1 MRGVYKG
8 RDQEQHMIASTR
20 PSTGDTA
27 DVQRRAGD
35 GDGIG
40 IAIIFTMVS
49 ITMLERKQEIA
60 TMLTLGSRPW
70 AVGRSFLIETTAIAL
85 GILPVG
91 IVLGWALC
99 WVLIN
104 KVLSSTTTQLAP
116 ELSFPLT
123 PWRSSPFRS

>member
-1 MRGVYKG
+1 MRLGPPRSPPLYSSAASDVYK
-8 RDQEQHMIASTR
+8 RQMFN
-20 PSTGDTA
+20 
-27 DVQRRAGD
+27 VVLVMVM
-35 GDGIG
+35 GIG
-40 IAIIFTMVS
+40 IAIIFTMMS

-60 TMLTLGSRPW
+60 TRLTLGSRPW

-104 KVLSSTTTQLAP
+104 KVLS
-116 ELSFPLT
+116 
-123 PWRSSPFRS
+123 